1 MAKSPDLAAL
11 PAPACTRVP
20 LSAAEINRLTGVII
34 ECSIKVHR
42 RLGPGLLE
50 GVYHTCLVHELR
62 KSGLHVDENVAVP
75 VTYDELTIDVGYRAD
90 LIVECEV
97 IVELKSVE
105 HIHPIHQAQL
115 LSYMKLGGQRVGLLI
130 NFNVQYLKDGITRIV
145 NGLK

>member
-1 MAKSPDLAAL
+1 MTESPDLVAL
-11 PAPACTRVP
+11 PAPASTPVA

-62 KSGLHVDENVAVP
+62 RSGLRVEANVTLP
-75 VTYDELTIDVGYRAD
+75 VTYDELVIDVGYRAD
-90 LIVECEV
+90 LIVEGEV

-130 NFNVQYLKDGITRIV
+130 NFNVQYLKDGVTRVV

>member
-1 MAKSPDLAAL
+1 MESPDLPTL
-11 PAPACTRVP
+11 PAPRSPRVP
-20 LSAAEINRLTGVII
+20 LSAAAINRLTGVII
-34 ECSIKVHR
+34 ECAIRVHR

-50 GVYHTCLVHELR
+50 SVYHTCLVHELR
-62 KSGLHVDENVAVP
+62 KSGLHVDEHVVVP

-90 LIVECEV
+90 LIVEGEV

-130 NFNVQYLKDGITRIV
+130 NFNVQWLKDGITRIV